1 MMQAGVITSDTVAE
15 SVSSALRSA
24 VSGLSAPGKRVARC
38 VGKNARTIRNIM
50 EGANAPSA
58 ATLIQLM
65 REFDEVHEAVLCL
78 ADRNSVKPS
87 GLDNHRIQQIMSI
100 LSGGEHAENNTDP
113 DPRLGRIIEGQKP

>member
-1 MMQAGVITSDTVAE
+1 MMQAGVITSDMVAE
-15 SVSSALRSA
+15 SVSNALRSA

-65 REFDEVHEAVLCL
+65 REFDEVHEAVLVL
-78 ADRNSVKPS
+78 ANRDPSNPS
-87 GLDNHRIQQIMSI
+87 GLNHQSIQQIMSI
-100 LSGGEHAENNTDP
+100 LSGGDHAEINPDP
-113 DPRLGRIIEGQKP
+113 DPRLARPVGGQKP